1 MGFIPPF
8 GSTGPFFQF
17 PQNVI
22 TEGPR
27 LTRILGPEKNRVR
40 RNRTIGGLWDYTIQK
55 LKKNRTGA
63 SNRTIYSVDV
73 NFIIPKPRWSEI
85 RVR

>member
-1 MGFIPPF
+1 M
-8 GSTGPFFQF
+8 
-17 PQNVI
+17 
-22 TEGPR
+22 
-27 LTRILGPEKNRVR
+27 LTVSPCLMRILGPEKNRVR

-55 LKKNRTGA
+55 FKKNRTGA

-73 NFIIPKPRWSEI
+73 NFLVPKPKPCWSEI